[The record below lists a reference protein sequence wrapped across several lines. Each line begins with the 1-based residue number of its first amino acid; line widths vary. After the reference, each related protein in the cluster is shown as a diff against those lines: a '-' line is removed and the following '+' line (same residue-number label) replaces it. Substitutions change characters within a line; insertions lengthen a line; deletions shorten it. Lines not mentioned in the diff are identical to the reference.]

1 MNILI
6 LGYGKMG
13 KIISSIAESR
23 GHSIAAKINIDNR
36 HELDSLDP
44 KTVDV
49 AIEFS
54 QPEAALENIKWALER
69 EIPVISGTT
78 GWISK
83 KPEINRMTLEKNGT
97 FFYASNFSIGV
108 NIFFKVNE
116 FLAKLMNETTGY
128 RVAME
133 EIHHTEKKD
142 APSGTAITL
151 AQGIMRNHAILKDW
165 NLIGESES
173 QSPSSIPITAKR
185 IDPAPGTH
193 IVTYSSAIDDIEIKH
208 TAHSREGF
216 ALGAVL
222 VAEWILGK
230 KGVLSMDDF
239 LKF

>member
-1 MNILI
+1 MNILL

-13 KIISSIAESR
+13 KIIGEIAEDR
-23 GHSIAAKINIDNR
+23 GHSVAGKINIENR
-36 HELDSLDP
+36 SDLDQINP
-44 KTVDV
+44 KAIDV

-54 QPEAALENIKWALER
+54 QPEAAIENLKWAIER
-69 EIPVISGTT
+69 GIPVICGTT
-78 GWISK
+78 GWLSK
-83 KPEINRMTLEKNGT
+83 KPEIDRITLENNGT

-116 FLAKLMNETTGY
+116 FLAKLMKETTDY
-128 RVAME
+128 RISLE

-151 AQGIMRNHAILKDW
+151 AEGIIKNVK
-165 NLIGESES
+165 NLSHWHLAGLEEEKEKSL
-173 QSPSSIPITAKR
+173 PITSKR

-193 IVTYSSAIDDIEIKH
+193 IVRYSSAIDDIEITH
-208 TAHSREGF
+208 TAHSRQGF

-222 VAEWILGK
+222 VAEWIKGK

-239 LKF
+239 LSF